1 MNDVK
6 YKVERS
12 KFPERNKTHLV
23 FRYSVSSHGYNI
35 KRVFKGTYKECIE
48 KARELNR
55 IDIKEIRG
63 NKI

>member
-12 KFPERNKTHLV
+12 KYPERNKTHLV

-48 KARELNR
+48 KAKELNG
-55 IDIKEIRG
+55 I
-63 NKI
+63 

>member
-35 KRVFKGTYKECIE
+35 KRVFKGTYKECID
-48 KARELNR
+48 KKKEL
-55 IDIKEIRG
+55 EG
-63 NKI
+63 